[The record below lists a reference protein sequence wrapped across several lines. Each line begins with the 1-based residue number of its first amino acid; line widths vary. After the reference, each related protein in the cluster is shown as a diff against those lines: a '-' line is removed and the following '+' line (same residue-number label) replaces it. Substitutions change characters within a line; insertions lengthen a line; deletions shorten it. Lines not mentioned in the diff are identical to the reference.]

1 MEPVKFKSGFISL
14 VGCPNAGKSTLLN
27 SIIGRKIAIV
37 SRRPQTTRNKVL
49 GIRHMENGQIIFMDT
64 PGIHRHKGALNQFM
78 LKTSLATLNDVDIVF
93 FIADASVPIG
103 KDSIYLINNLKKIKR
118 PIILCM
124 NKTEKRTKQNI
135 CELTSEYSDLLQ
147 FNEIA
152 PVSALKNDGIDK
164 LLQVSMGLLPE
175 GPRYFP
181 DDTITDVP
189 ERFIVAEI
197 IREKIFDSMW
207 KEIPYSVAV
216 EVDQFK
222 DESSRGITSVFA
234 SIYCERDSQKGMIIG
249 EGGRKLKEIGT
260 MARKEMEKFLG
271 VKVYLD
277 LLVKVKKEWSKDLKR
292 LKEFGYG

>member
-1 MEPVKFKSGFISL
+1 LSKFKSGFISI

-78 LKTSLATLNDVDIVF
+78 IKTALATLNDVDIVF
-93 FIADASVPIG
+93 FLVDVNVPIG
-103 KDSIYLINNLKKIKR
+103 KDGIYIINNLKKIKR
-118 PIILCM
+118 PVILCI
-124 NKTEKRTKQNI
+124 NKTDKTTKQRVGQ
-135 CELTSEYSDLLQ
+135 LASEYSGLLQ
-147 FNEIA
+147 FKEII
-152 PVSALKNDGIDK
+152 PISALKNEGIDK
-164 LLQVSMGLLPE
+164 LLQLSMGLLPA

-197 IREKIFDSMW
+197 IREKVFDSTW
-207 KEIPYSVAV
+207 QEVPYSVAV

-222 DESSRGITSVFA
+222 EESSRGIISVFA

-249 EGGRKLKEIGT
+249 KNGKKLKEIGT
-260 MARKEMEKFLG
+260 MARKEIEKFLG